1 MGLIWRQGGRRIIL
15 AGARSEGL
23 KKAVIS
29 AENGRV
35 RSRVATV
42 AASLESWNVRPQ
54 STSHGGSEAVPSGAV
69 ERTQP

>member
-1 MGLIWRQGGRRIIL
+1 MGLIWRQGGRGIVL
-15 AGARSEGL
+15 TGARSEGV

-29 AENGRV
+29 AGDGTV
-35 RSRVATV
+35 SSRVAIV